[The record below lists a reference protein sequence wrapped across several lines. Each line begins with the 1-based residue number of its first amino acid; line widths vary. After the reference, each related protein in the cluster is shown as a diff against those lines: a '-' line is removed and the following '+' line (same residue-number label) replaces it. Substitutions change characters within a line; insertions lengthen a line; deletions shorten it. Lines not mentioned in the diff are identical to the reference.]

1 MTAQPAPIEKDPSE
15 PDDTIAPDERER
27 LIESLAHLLSA
38 GRPFSDVLE
47 EAKRLAGSPSAPTS
61 NIEAEVKSVVIEVR
75 EPSFGTPVPEHK
87 QETTSEAPAPFLG
100 PLIYQEESALRS
112 GRLTGRLAF
121 WLLPTAIVALL
132 ALGGTVVFANLSL
145 ADAVSIVTALRAK
158 SAIKPLDISPSPSS
172 FAELNNSSPATKLP
186 TRQMSAEQ
194 AAVLLARGDDLVKRA
209 DINSGRLF
217 YERAADAG
225 NAEAALRLG
234 ASYDPA
240 FLERVG
246 LKGVRGDAA
255 QAAQWYKRARDL
267 GSVTEAEAL
276 LKGLDPR

>member
-1 MTAQPAPIEKDPSE
+1 MTAQPAPVKKDPSE
-15 PDDTIAPDERER
+15 PDDTIVPDDRER

-38 GRPFSDVLE
+38 GRPLSDVLE
-47 EAKRLAGSPSAPTS
+47 EAKRLAGSPSPTTS
-61 NIEAEVKSVVIEVR
+61 NTGPEVKSVVVEVR
-75 EPSFGTPVPEHK
+75 EPGFGTALSEHK
-87 QETTSEAPAPFLG
+87 QETTSEASAPFTA
-100 PLIYQEESALRS
+100 PEIYQEKSAIRL

-121 WLLPTAIVALL
+121 WLVPTAIIVLI

-145 ADAVSIVTALRAK
+145 ADAVSIVTTLRAK
-158 SAIKPLDISPSPSS
+158 PAIKALDISPSPSS
-172 FAELNNSSPATKLP
+172 SAELNSSPATKLP

-194 AAVLLARGDDLVKRA
+194 AAVLLARGDDLVRRA

-225 NAEAALRLG
+225 NAEAALRLA

-240 FLERVG
+240 FLARVG

-267 GSVTEAEAL
+267 GSVTEAETP
-276 LKGLDPR
+276 LKALDPR

>member
-1 MTAQPAPIEKDPSE
+1 MTAQPAPVKKDPSE
-15 PDDTIAPDERER
+15 PDDTIVPDDRER

-38 GRPFSDVLE
+38 GRPLSDVLE
-47 EAKRLAGSPSAPTS
+47 EAKRLAGSPSATTS
-61 NIEAEVKSVVIEVR
+61 NTGPEVKSVVVEVR
-75 EPSFGTPVPEHK
+75 EPGFGTALSEHK
-87 QETTSEAPAPFLG
+87 QETTSEAPAPFTA
-100 PLIYQEESALRS
+100 PEIYQEKSAIRL

-121 WLLPTAIVALL
+121 WLVPTAIIVLI
-132 ALGGTVVFANLSL
+132 ALGGTVIFANLSL
-145 ADAVSIVTALRAK
+145 ADAVSIVTTLRAK
-158 SAIKPLDISPSPSS
+158 PAIKPLDISPSPSS
-172 FAELNNSSPATKLP
+172 AELNSSPAPKLP
-186 TRQMSAEQ
+186 TRQLSAEQ
-194 AAVLLARGDDLVKRA
+194 VAVLLARGDDLVRRA

-240 FLERVG
+240 FLARVG

-267 GSVTEAEAL
+267 GSVTEAETP
-276 LKGLDPR
+276 LKALDPH

>member
-1 MTAQPAPIEKDPSE
+1 MTAQPAPVKKDPSE
-15 PDDTIAPDERER
+15 PDDTIVPDDRER

-38 GRPFSDVLE
+38 GRPLSDVLE
-47 EAKRLAGSPSAPTS
+47 EAKRLAGSPSATTS
-61 NIEAEVKSVVIEVR
+61 NTGPEVKSVVVEVR
-75 EPSFGTPVPEHK
+75 EPGFGTALSEHK
-87 QETTSEAPAPFLG
+87 QETTSEAPAPFTA
-100 PLIYQEESALRS
+100 PEIYQEKSAIRL

-121 WLLPTAIVALL
+121 WLVPTAIIVLI

-145 ADAVSIVTALRAK
+145 ADAVSIVTTLRAK
-158 SAIKPLDISPSPSS
+158 PAIKALDISPSPSS
-172 FAELNNSSPATKLP
+172 AELNSSPAPKLP
-186 TRQMSAEQ
+186 TRQLSAEQ
-194 AAVLLARGDDLVKRA
+194 VAVLLARGDDLVRRA

-240 FLERVG
+240 FLARVG

-267 GSVTEAEAL
+267 GSVTEAETP
-276 LKGLDPR
+276 LKALDPH

>member
-1 MTAQPAPIEKDPSE
+1 MTAQPAPVEKDPSE
-15 PDDTIAPDERER
+15 PDDTIAPDDRER

-38 GRPFSDVLE
+38 GRPLSDVLE
-47 EAKRLAGSPSAPTS
+47 EAKRLAGSPSATTS
-61 NIEAEVKSVVIEVR
+61 NTGPEVKSVVVEVR
-75 EPSFGTPVPEHK
+75 EPGFGTALSEHK
-87 QETTSEAPAPFLG
+87 QETTSEAPAPFTA
-100 PLIYQEESALRS
+100 PEIYQEKSAIRS

-121 WLLPTAIVALL
+121 WLVPTAIVALI

-145 ADAVSIVTALRAK
+145 ADAVSIVTTLRAK
-158 SAIKPLDISPSPSS
+158 PAIKALDISPSPSS
-172 FAELNNSSPATKLP
+172 AELNSSPAPKLP
-186 TRQMSAEQ
+186 TRQLSAEQ
-194 AAVLLARGDDLVKRA
+194 VAVLLARGDDLVRRA

-240 FLERVG
+240 FLARVG

-267 GSVTEAEAL
+267 GSVTEAETP
-276 LKGLDPR
+276 LKALDPH